1 MRRIALARVLGNGTG
16 IKRGQRGAYAVEFGL
31 VFLAFFFVLYA
42 VLTYGLIFTAQQSL
56 NIAAQDGA
64 RGALRWQQGEAPMTQ
79 RAQLAHAVALD
90 HAQWIRDM
98 AGQDGVRITVCGNAG
113 LLAGDGA
120 CGANLPA
127 RDEIE
132 VRVSYAYRQAP
143 LVPDISLG
151 LMGALFL
158 PEQLAAQARVRLG
171 ADVVPAEGST

>member
-1 MRRIALARVLGNGTG
+1 MVLGDGTG
-16 IKRGQRGAYAVEFGL
+16 VKGGQRGAYAVEFGL

-42 VLTYGLIFTAQQSL
+42 VLTYGLIFTAQQAL

-64 RGALRWQQGEAPMTQ
+64 RGALRWQQGDAAMVQ
-79 RAQLAHAVALD
+79 RARLAHALALD
-90 HAQWIRDM
+90 HAKWIRDM
-98 AGQDGVRITVCGNAG
+98 AGQEGVRIAVCGNAG
-113 LLAGDGA
+113 LLAGEGA
-120 CGANLPA
+120 CGADLPA

-158 PEQLAAQARVRLG
+158 PEQLAAQAKVRLG
-171 ADVVPAEGST
+171 ADVMPVEGAT